1 MKARIAMKADF
12 RMPAILR
19 PFLGRPA
26 LLVGL
31 LMAAGLG
38 ASLLWGH
45 GIESRAAAPASAASS
60 VRPAL
65 SVQPTALRSA
75 DWPLVIGANGSI
87 AAWQEAVIGAEIGGL
102 KLLEVKAHVGDV
114 VRRGQVLA
122 TLQPESVSADVAAT
136 RASLSEAQAV
146 LAEARANAERAR
158 QLQTGSA
165 MSAQQA
171 QQSATAEQT
180 AAARV
185 DALKARLGA
194 DELRLS
200 QTRITAPDDGVISAR
215 VASVGSVVQPG
226 QELFRLIRQQRL
238 EWRAE
243 MPATELSRIRP
254 GSTVNVQPA
263 GAPAVRGKVR
273 IVAPTV
279 DPVSRN
285 GLVYVDL
292 TAAPAVRAGMFA
304 RGEFELG
311 RSPAR
316 SLPQSAV
323 LLRDGFSYVFRVG
336 SDNRVAQT
344 KVVTGRRLGDRVEI
358 VEGLAD
364 GVKVV
369 ASGAGFLADGDMVRV
384 VEHVS
389 AASPASAAAR

>member
-19 PFLGRPA
+19 PFTGRPA
-26 LLVGL
+26 LLAGL

-65 SVQPTALRSA
+65 SVQSTALRST
-75 DWPLVIGANGSI
+75 DWPFVIGANGSI

-165 MSAQQA
+165 ISAQQA

-243 MPATELSRIRP
+243 VPATELARIRP

-292 TAAPAVRAGMFA
+292 AAAPAVRAGMFA

-344 KVVTGRRLGDRVEI
+344 KVVTGRRQGDRVEI
-358 VEGLAD
+358 VDGLAD

-369 ASGAGFLADGDMVRV
+369 ASGAGFLADGDTVRV
-384 VEHVS
+384 VDTQATAATS
-389 AASPASAAAR
+389 AAR